1 MGWSYNQID
10 VYLSDKPFQLDEMG
24 VSNSWTRVSTYGLLR
39 DRPAIKSSTNNS
51 DKITIPGRP
60 GELYSVVEKRSN
72 AQISFEILVGDIWP
86 HASLKASQNPWLNN
100 VLNRTYYLKSILDT
114 TKRIAYC
121 EPGKTASDYFEV
133 LNTTCEITD
142 SDEKATLIK
151 VTMDVYPFRY
161 AFDSF
166 PGTPANTA
174 YISLPKNDTY
184 EDRTNFTLP
193 YSDCNPIFI
202 TDEYNDS
209 TGYGLDIRMG
219 CYVDEYNPV
228 PGVGVVA
235 RNPAYSDA
243 TFKSVVQGKR
253 VIIDTNKLMA
263 YTSDNMPVNRYLT
276 GDYELLRIKG
286 KRLKIRVT
294 NMSGAAMGVKMYPR
308 RGIVI

>member
-10 VYLSDKPFQLDEMG
+10 VYLSDKPNQLGEVA
-24 VSNSWTRVSTYGLLR
+24 VSDTWTRVSTYGLLR

-60 GELYSVVEKRSN
+60 GELYSVIEKRSN

-151 VTMDVYPFRY
+151 VTMDIYPFRY
-161 AFDSF
+161 NFDGNLGVNIAGNS
-166 PGTPANTA
+166 
-174 YISLPKNDTY
+174 TY
-184 EDRTNFTLP
+184 EQRVDFALP
-193 YSDCNPIFI
+193 YSDCNPIFV
-202 TDEYNDS
+202 TGVYGDN
-209 TGYGLDIRMG
+209 TGYDLNIQMG

-235 RNPAYSDA
+235 RNPAYDA
-243 TFKSVVQGKR
+243 SVFQAKVQGKS
-253 VIIDTNKLMA
+253 VIIDTNKLLA
-263 YTSDNMPVNRYLT
+263 YNSANEPMNRYLT

-286 KRLKIRVT
+286 NRLKIRVA
-294 NMSGAAMGVKMYPR
+294 NMSGAMPITFYSR